1 MNITIDILDDAQK
14 IAFTGGIYA
23 HDSGARI
30 SRKQVEEMIC
40 DIGKIPVSDANKA
53 DLLVIGSIRGETT
66 KKLSSAENIGIPII
80 HARDFIEAYHLI
92 VQENI

>member
-1 MNITIDILDDAQK
+1 MNDIIDTLDNART

-40 DIGKIPVSDANKA
+40 DIGKIPANNASKA
-53 DLLVIGSIRGETT
+53 DVLVIGSIRGETT
-66 KKLSSAENIGIPII
+66 RKLSDAENSGIPII
-80 HARDFIEAYHLI
+80 HARDFIEAYHQIL
-92 VQENI
+92 QENI